1 MKLEGDAFT
10 GSGRYPGIR
19 SRRSRRSKT
28 PFKPKGVQ
36 TLRQKHL
43 QLTDLWRGAF
53 WVFEGAAEGVTRPVC
68 RQTGNLSGDRTGKR
82 AADFARFFLKSN
94 EE

>member
-1 MKLEGDAFT
+1 M
-10 GSGRYPGIR
+10 S
-19 SRRSRRSKT
+19 
-28 PFKPKGVQ
+28 FKPKGVQ

-53 WVFEGAAEGVTRPVC
+53 YSRRSAAEGVTRPLC

-82 AADFARFFLKSN
+82 AANFARFFLKN
-94 EE
+94 NQGGA